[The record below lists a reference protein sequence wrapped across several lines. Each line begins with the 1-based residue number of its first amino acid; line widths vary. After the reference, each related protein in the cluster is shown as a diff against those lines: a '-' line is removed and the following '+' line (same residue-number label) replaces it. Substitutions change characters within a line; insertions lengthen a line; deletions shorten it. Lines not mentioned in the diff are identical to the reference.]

1 MKIQPQVGNCHGEA
15 PELLC
20 DLGDH
25 ILMEMREPHPEQD
38 AWLLRVGGTGP
49 PSQSKVAGY
58 SLGRWPTGILWILS
72 RLRCGYLRG
81 RLEPG

>member
-25 ILMEMREPHPEQD
+25 VLMEMRGPHPEQD

-58 SLGRWPTGILWILS
+58 SLGQVAHWHPVDSEQVEMWVS
-72 RLRCGYLRG
+72 PW
-81 RLEPG
+81 EA

>member
-25 ILMEMREPHPEQD
+25 ILMEMRGPHPEQD
-38 AWLLRVGGTGP
+38 AWLSGGGGTGP
-49 PSQSKVAGY
+49 PSQSRVAGC
-58 SLGRWPTGILWILS
+58 SLGQVAPLASYGF
-72 RLRCGYLRG
+72 
-81 RLEPG
+81 